1 MSSLKILVFA
11 LAGFIGQAQA
21 ELQFLC
27 PAQQAQL
34 QPELTT
40 YLRALRIEAG
50 QVRQTVDPASG
61 HLSLALTTP
70 LDDTRTLDFA
80 TRPEFAL
87 RPERVYLPGGE
98 GQTREVSTVSR
109 KEIMLTL
116 LQHGRTTTLT
126 GANCHIGALMDLV
139 GLRQNIV
146 AWAENLNWVWPDGD
160 YAQWNPAY
168 WTQGTPNPGVPLRQ
182 AVMDAF
188 WQPQK
193 YSIGCYTAI
202 KLLLVQAVLDY
213 YHRVKADPVR
223 TRQVEATLLTDG
235 EPLVDV
241 EPGHMWQ
248 FEKDYSPADGDHAGK
263 LMLLEAGVAQGHFV
277 PGDWAY
283 FLNTDP
289 LTYEKTGYEGSNAI
303 YLGANRFDDFYNDHD
318 HSYTYEEKL
327 NEVYQWRHEV
337 FSRSR
342 DADKEKP
349 LTPTQ
354 LGQLGNAPANG
365 GLQLDFR
372 VSPRLF
378 QGTMGDAPTDPTLI
392 GTSLKL
398 ATDE

>member
-1 MSSLKILVFA
+1 MPSLKILVFA
-11 LAGFIGQAQA
+11 LAGCIGQAQA

-27 PAQQAQL
+27 PAQLAQL
-34 QPELTT
+34 QPEATT
-40 YLRALRIEAG
+40 YLRALQIPPD
-50 QVRQTVDPASG
+50 QVHQTLNPANTS
-61 HLSLALTTP
+61 LTLALITP
-70 LDDTRTLDFA
+70 PGDTRTLDLA

-87 RPERVYLPGGE
+87 TPERVSLPSGDGK
-98 GQTREVSTVSR
+98 TREVSTVSR

-168 WTQGTPNPGVPLRQ
+168 WTKGTPNPGVPLRQ

-202 KLLLVQAVLDY
+202 KLLLVQGVLDY
-213 YHRVKADPVR
+213 YHRIKADPIR
-223 TRQVEATLLTDG
+223 TRQVEATLLIDG

-241 EPGHMWQ
+241 EPGRMWQ
-248 FEKDYSPADGDHAGK
+248 FEKDYTPADGNHAGK

-283 FLNTDP
+283 FLNTDA

-303 YLGANRFDDFYNDHD
+303 YLGGNRFDDFYNDHN

-327 NEVYQWRHEV
+327 NEVYQWRHGV

-349 LTPTQ
+349 LTPAQ
-354 LGQLGNAPANG
+354 LGQLSNSPTNG

-372 VSPRLF
+372 ASPRLF
-378 QGTMGDAPTDPTLI
+378 
-392 GTSLKL
+392 
-398 ATDE
+398 